1 MKVRDMLPCLQNADP
16 DAVVF
21 YFASIAGVGDVEE
34 VNPAFVVTDVRICER
49 RQSADG
55 NDSSVYHATHHGQA
69 VGWSPHTGEQWP
81 ELVVILTSE
90 SLQAAASDDTE

>member
-1 MKVRDMLPCLQNADP
+1 MKVRDMLHCLQNADP

-21 YFASIAGVGDVEE
+21 YFASIACVGDVEE
-34 VNPAFVVTDVRICER
+34 INPAFIVTDVRVCER

-69 VGWSPHTGEQWP
+69 VGWNPHTGERWP
-81 ELVVILTSE
+81 QLVVILTSE
-90 SLQAAASDDTE
+90 SLQAADSDDIE